1 MVVYSNSMSEMTPS
15 LETAFEH
22 TNYDLLDVTMN
33 RRTVRLSVK
42 QADADAQALRAI
54 VEEAVGVDGF
64 FGLNV
69 TTEQSPTDDVGTVVT
84 FQQRG

>member
-1 MVVYSNSMSEMTPS
+1 MSEMTPS
-15 LETAFEH
+15 LKAAFEY
-22 TNYDLLDVTMN
+22 TDYDLLDVTVN
-33 RRTVRLSVK
+33 RRTVRLSVR
-42 QADADAQALRAI
+42 QADANAQALRAI

-69 TTEQSPTDDVGTVVT
+69 TTEQSATDDVGTVVT

>member
-1 MVVYSNSMSEMTPS
+1 MSEMTPS
-15 LETAFEH
+15 LEAAFEY
-22 TNYDLLDVTMN
+22 TDYDLLDVTVN
-33 RRTVRLSVK
+33 RQTVRLSVK

-54 VEEAVGVDGF
+54 VEEAVGADGF

-69 TTEQSPTDDVGTVVT
+69 TTEQNATDDVGSVVT